1 MKRTAAFKDGAT
13 FYLKTPGVSWQ
24 ANDQEVFS
32 NIFFAL
38 HGEKEI
44 RKSFPNHILDDN
56 LLLYFKEYK
65 EGMDFAITKN
75 TKERILKTLPENS
88 RELILKFYYQKWA

>member
-13 FYLKTPGVSWQ
+13 FYLKTPGVSSQ
-24 ANDQEVFS
+24 ASDQEVFS

-44 RKSFPNHILDDN
+44 RKSFPNHNLDG

-65 EGMDFAITKN
+65 EGMDFALAKN
-75 TKERILKTLPENS
+75 TKGIILRTLPENAKQ
-88 RELILKFYYQKWA
+88 LILKFYYQKWA